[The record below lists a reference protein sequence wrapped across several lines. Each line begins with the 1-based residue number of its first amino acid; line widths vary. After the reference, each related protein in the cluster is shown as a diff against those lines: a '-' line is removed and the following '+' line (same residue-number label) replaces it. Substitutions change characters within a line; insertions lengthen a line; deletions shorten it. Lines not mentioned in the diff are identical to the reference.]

1 MSYSG
6 TSSVARIGIR
16 PLLLALVAV
25 ALLPAFLLV
34 LQNYRQ
40 VRLDAQE
47 GLKVELQ
54 TVAVLA
60 QSGQENVVAGVRNI
74 LETVASGPSVR
85 RTDIRPLCFEFLANI
100 VSRSSDY
107 ANLGYADPQG
117 DVQCIARGTGQPLNV
132 ADREYFQVTSQTRRF
147 AIGGYITGKVLAVP
161 ALAFSIPVYDYS
173 DKYVGVAFASLSLQR
188 MNSVLQKLMLRKG
201 LRVDLADAE
210 GVLLGSTSGSFGQ
223 IGATYPVELIR
234 GAIVE
239 AARAQ
244 QEVVTLDHEGSLFQV
259 RAVESDAGRS
269 MYVVASADVEQT
281 FSGLEDRLLRQLLA
295 LLALL
300 AAGLILAWQIGVVLV
315 AKPVLA
321 LRRSMV
327 EASVKPHTLPAGY
340 AHRTREL
347 QDLDVGLHG
356 MVEKLREGQLQIERA
371 QSIAGIGFYTLDE
384 QAGVY
389 RIDDT
394 IRGLLALEQGQE
406 ITRARFEAAFRN
418 DDLQD
423 LRALRAQVRRNGG
436 EVRLVVRSLGPSY
449 QQRVLELFELLPGE
463 HDQQGMV
470 LSGAIQ
476 DVTERHRMQRMYAV
490 LGNVNEVVIFSKT
503 RIELFTQLCRVAF
516 EVGEFQ
522 MTWVAGFDPI
532 EQTLTSLA
540 VAGKNDGYLDLATSR
555 KCDLGEGDLPAA
567 RAFRTGDIVVVDDV
581 SLLEETTWWRS
592 EAMQR
597 GYRSIAALP
606 LKLDGE
612 TVAVVIFMASSP
624 HHFQSDER
632 KLLSALAASLSNAL
646 SHQRVLV
653 ERERVLKELTA
664 TSDRLMRA
672 QSLAR
677 LGNWTRYA
685 ADKSA
690 IWSPGL
696 YELLGRD
703 PSLGPPMISDAR
715 RNVHPEDVAAYLSTM
730 ESALAGNTR
739 IRQIRYR
746 CQREDG
752 QWRWFEEVLDDPV
765 RDSSGF
771 VTQVSGTVQDI
782 TEQMESERTLQLQ
795 LSRTELLNEIARA
808 TEARHDLKSVMGVV
822 CEKLESHFNV
832 AASAMLRRVEGSDS
846 FIVEQLGEHGQR
858 IAGSTGLQEGVMLDA
873 SSHGLMR
880 CLSAEL
886 IYEPDLSIQTA
897 ALPRSL
903 VEAGLHAL
911 VSVPLQSSG
920 ETFGV
925 IVVARHAANSFS
937 SGECEFLRQ
946 LSEHVS
952 LSATHAR
959 LIESLKKAYSELE
972 DAQQSAMQQERLRL
986 LGQMAS
992 GIAHDINNAISPI
1005 SLYADSLLY
1014 REKHLSEVGRKQL
1027 ETIQLAVSD
1036 VTDTIARL
1044 RDFYRPGS
1052 EVAQLR
1058 TIQPNRLVLQ
1068 ALELTK
1074 ARWRDQK
1081 QLTGGVIDVVTQF
1094 VEPCPDILLSEA
1106 EVRDAVVNLILNAV
1120 DAMPNGGKLTIATRL
1135 LVDSE
1140 MDRYEIEICDSG
1152 IGMDEE
1158 TLRRCIEPF
1167 FTTKGDQGSGL
1178 GLAMV
1183 FGCMKRHNGEVVID
1197 SQPAAGTCVRLR
1209 FELAQL
1215 NPNLTLESGSDA
1227 TTTKVMQQRHVLL
1240 IDDDPILLRAV
1251 ETVLRDAGHSVATA
1265 INGASGL
1272 ATFEEHLNDSPFD
1285 VVLTDLGMPGFD
1297 GRAVALRVKAMSPTT
1312 PVIMITGWGRRMSE
1326 DGEVPAHVDRLL
1338 SKPPQRAVL
1347 LEAIESLTAAA
1358 SL

>member
-1 MSYSG
+1 MSHSD

-16 PLLLALVAV
+16 PLLLVLVAA

-40 VRLDAQE
+40 ARLDAQQS
-47 GLKVELQ
+47 LKVELQ

-100 VSRSSDY
+100 VSRSADY
-107 ANLGYADPQG
+107 ANLGYADSQG
-117 DVQCIARGTGQPLNV
+117 DVQCIARGAGQQLNV
-132 ADREYFQVTSQTRRF
+132 SDREYFQVTTQTRRF
-147 AIGGYITGKVLAVP
+147 AIGGYIVGKVLAIP
-161 ALAFSIPVYDYS
+161 ALAFSIPVYDYA
-173 DKYVGVAFASLSLQR
+173 DQYVGVAFATLSLQR
-188 MNSVLQKLMLRKG
+188 VNSVLQKLMLRPG
-201 LRVDLADAE
+201 LRVDLVDAE
-210 GVLLGSTSGSFGQ
+210 GVLLGSTAGGFGQ
-223 IGATYPVELIR
+223 VGAAYPVDMIH

-239 AARAQ
+239 AARAR
-244 QEVVTLDHEGSLFQV
+244 QEVVTLDHEGFLYQV
-259 RAVESDAGRS
+259 RAVESDADRS
-269 MYVVASADVEQT
+269 MYVVASADVAQSFT
-281 FSGLEDRLLRQLLA
+281 ALEDRLLRQMLV

-300 AAGLILAWQIGVVLV
+300 AAGLLLAWQIGVVLV

-327 EASVKPHTLPAGY
+327 EASVKPHTLPIGRI
-340 AHRTREL
+340 HRTREL

-356 MVEKLREGQLQIERA
+356 MVEKLREGQLQIEKA
-371 QSIAGIGFYTLDE
+371 QSMAGIGFYTLDE

-389 RIDDT
+389 RIDAT
-394 IRGLLALEQGQE
+394 IRGLLALEHEQVVP
-406 ITRARFEAAFRN
+406 RARFEAAFRKG
-418 DDLQD
+418 DLQ
-423 LRALRAQVRRNGG
+423 ALRARRAQVNGGGG
-436 EVRLVVRSLGPSY
+436 EVRLVVRSMGPSFE
-449 QQRVLELFELLPGE
+449 QRVLELFELVPGE
-463 HDQQGMV
+463 NEDQLMV

-476 DVTERHRMQRMYAV
+476 DVTERHRLQRMYAL
-490 LGNVNEVVIFSKT
+490 LGSVNDVVIFSKT
-503 RIELFTQLCRVAF
+503 RAELFAQLCRVAV
-516 EVGEFQ
+516 EVGEFR
-522 MTWVAGFDPI
+522 MTWVAGFDPAF
-532 EQTLTSLA
+532 QTLKPLA
-540 VAGKNDGYLDLATSR
+540 VAGNDDGYLDLASSR

-567 RAFRTGDIVVVDDV
+567 NAFRTGDIVVVDDV
-581 SLLEETTWWRS
+581 SLLAENTWWRA
-592 EAMQR
+592 EAIRR

-612 TVAVVIFMASSP
+612 TVAVAIFMASSP

-632 KLLSALAASLSNAL
+632 GLLSALGASLSNAL

-653 ERERVLKELTA
+653 ERERVLTELTT

-677 LGNWTRYA
+677 LGNWTRYS

-703 PSLGPPMISDAR
+703 PSLGPPSIHDAR
-715 RNVHPEDVAAYLSTM
+715 RNVHPEDVTAYLSTM
-730 ESALAGNTR
+730 ESALAGSTR
-739 IRQIRYR
+739 IRHIRYR

-795 LSRTELLNEIARA
+795 LSRTELLNQIARA
-808 TEARHDLKSVMGVV
+808 TEARHDLKSVVGVV

-832 AASAMLRRVEGSDS
+832 AGSAVLRRVEGSDN
-846 FIVEQLGEHGQR
+846 FIVERIGENAKGIGQ
-858 IAGSTGLQEGVMLDA
+858 STVLHEGLILDV
-873 SSHGLMR
+873 SLHGLKR
-880 CLSAEL
+880 CLGGEL
-886 IYEPDLSIQTA
+886 IYEPDMSLQTEE
-897 ALPRSL
+897 LPQSL
-903 VEAGLHAL
+903 VAVGLHAL
-911 VSVPLQSSG
+911 VAVPLQSSG

-925 IVVARHAANSFS
+925 MVVARHAAHSFS

-946 LSEHVS
+946 LGEHVS

-972 DAQQSAMQQERLRL
+972 EAQQAAMQQERLRL

-1005 SLYADSLLY
+1005 SLYADSLLH
-1014 REKHLSEVGRKQL
+1014 REDSLTAAGRKQL

-1036 VTDTIARL
+1036 VTETIGRL

-1052 EVAQLR
+1052 EAAQR
-1058 TIQPNRLVLQ
+1058 RNVRPNRLVLQ
-1068 ALELTK
+1068 ALDLTK

-1081 QLTGGVIDVVTQF
+1081 QLTGGVIDVVTHF
-1094 VEPCPDILLSEA
+1094 EEPCPDILLAEA

-1120 DAMPNGGKLTIATRL
+1120 DAMPGGGTLRITTGVVLEQDVR
-1135 LVDSE
+1135 
-1140 MDRYEIEICDSG
+1140 RYEIEICDTG
-1152 IGMDEE
+1152 TGMDEE

-1183 FGCMKRHNGEVVID
+1183 FGCMKRHNGEVVIH
-1197 SQPAAGTCVRLR
+1197 SQPAEGTCVKLL
-1209 FELAQL
+1209 FDLVHFT
-1215 NPNLTLESGSDA
+1215 PNLALESGTES
-1227 TTTKVMQQRHVLL
+1227 TTIKSLRQRHVLL

-1251 ETVLRDAGHSVATA
+1251 ETVLRDSGHSVVTA
-1265 INGASGL
+1265 VNGEYGL
-1272 ATFEEHLNDSPFD
+1272 AAFEEHLDDSPFD
-1285 VVLTDLGMPGFD
+1285 IVLTDLGMPGVD

-1312 PVIMITGWGRRMSE
+1312 PVIMITGWGRRMNE
-1326 DGEVPAHVDRLL
+1326 EGEVPAHVDRLL
-1338 SKPPQRAVL
+1338 SKPPQRAIL
-1347 LEAIESLTAAA
+1347 LEAIESLTASA
-1358 SL
+1358 S